1 MKRLDIKK
9 RTIGRCNTK
18 VAAPSK
24 YSIMK
29 KAVLTAA
36 LGLFLFACNDPY
48 DGTTFTAYEE
58 KPISTFLDE
67 HPQDF
72 STWVE
77 LLRYTNLYNTLN
89 VKTDYTAFVPNN
101 AAMADYLQAKGVAT
115 VTELNLEEA
124 VYLVRNHIIHGK
136 AIKKSQ
142 FSPGAIEWKNANDD
156 NLTVV
161 FGTTN
166 SGVYING
173 YGLIVE
179 ADIAAT
185 NGVIHALNKVL
196 VPITA
201 TVFDRLSDSRYSIL
215 KEAVVMTGYDEL
227 LKTVSVDDID
237 QNGKPFK
244 RRYFYTLFAIADST
258 FNVDNINNVTDLI
271 SLLGVNDV
279 DYTNSSN
286 GLNQYVAYHILSQLK
301 SSTNFMESLVSDTS
315 KNINTLAS
323 RELINLSVSKTK
335 DLQLN
340 FDYGLNSGTRVLKA
354 DIPCKNGVVHEV
366 STWMPVKTPPL
377 TVVVWDL
384 TDYAEL
390 GAVCKYFQSPTPNGG
405 SSTYTKTLAVGEV
418 SSYTWESI
426 PANKTTVVTYVNNRI
441 NDGVYYQTQNYDH
454 LRLELGAGGW
464 VEMQSP
470 DIVKGK
476 YKITIGYISYL
487 STTNAGEMQC
497 YIDGVKVGAS
507 FFVSNNSQ
515 DALKTVVLNTG
526 YSFTSTDSHKLRIV
540 GIDGKRLSLDY
551 IKFEPIK

>member
-1 MKRLDIKK
+1 
-9 RTIGRCNTK
+9 
-18 VAAPSK
+18 
-24 YSIMK
+24 
-29 KAVLTAA
+29 
-36 LGLFLFACNDPY
+36 
-48 DGTTFTAYEE
+48 
-58 KPISTFLDE
+58 
-67 HPQDF
+67 
-72 STWVE
+72 
-77 LLRYTNLYNTLN
+77 
-89 VKTDYTAFVPNN
+89 
-101 AAMADYLQAKGVAT
+101 
-115 VTELNLEEA
+115 
-124 VYLVRNHIIHGK
+124 
-136 AIKKSQ
+136 
-142 FSPGAIEWKNANDD
+142 
-156 NLTVV
+156 
-161 FGTTN
+161 
-166 SGVYING
+166 
-173 YGLIVE
+173 
-179 ADIAAT
+179 
-185 NGVIHALNKVL
+185 
-196 VPITA
+196 
-201 TVFDRLSDSRYSIL
+201 
-215 KEAVVMTGYDEL
+215 
-227 LKTVSVDDID
+227 
-237 QNGKPFK
+237 
-244 RRYFYTLFAIADST
+244 
-258 FNVDNINNVTDLI
+258 
-271 SLLGVNDV
+271 
-279 DYTNSSN
+279 
-286 GLNQYVAYHILSQLK
+286 
-301 SSTNFMESLVSDTS
+301 MESLVSDTS

-340 FDYGLNSGTRVLKA
+340 FDYGLNTGTQILKA

-441 NDGVYYQTQNYDH
+441 NDGVYYQTQYYDH

-515 DALKTVVLNTG
+515 DALKTVVLSTG